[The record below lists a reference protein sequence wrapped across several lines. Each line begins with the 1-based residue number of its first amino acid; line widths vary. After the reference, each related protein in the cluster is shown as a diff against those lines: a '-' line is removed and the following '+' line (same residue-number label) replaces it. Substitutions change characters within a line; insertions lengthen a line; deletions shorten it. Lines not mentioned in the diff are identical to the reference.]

1 MGILSKGF
9 FSLKESIFA
18 STNDNLKQSR
28 RKMSN
33 IVLPTERRKATDYNP
48 RLMVLFG
55 KPKAGK
61 STLMASLENNLIID
75 LEDGYRALDV
85 MCVQARTANDI
96 YQIKAA
102 IEQKNKE
109 NDGKPFYKFITIDNA
124 TRLEELSL
132 IVAAGLYRKT
142 PMGTT
147 WGYKKDAIG
156 NILLD
161 ANGKKVI
168 DPKADVRQLP
178 NGSGYLYLRQ
188 ALKDM
193 VNMFKP
199 LCNTLI
205 LVCHV
210 KDKQIRKNDEE
221 TTEMA
226 VDLAGKTGD
235 IICGEADAI
244 GYVSRQDNKTIISF
258 KGGDNL
264 IRGSRPLHLREK
276 AFIVAES
283 DDEGNLKVDMSKIF
297 PDTTE

>member
-1 MGILSKGF
+1 
-9 FSLKESIFA
+9 
-18 STNDNLKQSR
+18 
-28 RKMSN
+28 MSN

-55 KPKAGK
+55 KPKCGK
-61 STLMASLENNLIID
+61 STLMASLDNNLIID

-85 MCVQARTANDI
+85 MCVQARNAQDI
-96 YQIKAA
+96 YQIKTA
-102 IEQKNKE
+102 IEQKNHE
-109 NDGKPFYKFITIDNA
+109 NGDKPFYRFITIDNA
-124 TRLEELSL
+124 TRLEEMSL

-142 PMGTT
+142 PMGANF
-147 WGYKKDAIG
+147 GYKKDSIG
-156 NILLD
+156 NILID
-161 ANGKKVI
+161 ASGKKII
-168 DPKADVRQLP
+168 DPKADVRQLA
-178 NGSGYLYLRQ
+178 NGAGYLYLRQ
-188 ALKDM
+188 ALKEM

-199 LCNTLI
+199 LCDTLI

-210 KDKQIRKNDEE
+210 KDKQIKKNDEE

-244 GYVSRQDNKTIISF
+244 GYVSRQDKKTILSF
-258 KGGDNL
+258 KGGDNN

-283 DDEGNLKVDMSKIF
+283 DDDGNLKVDMSEIF
-297 PDTTE
+297 PDLKENKATDKPAA

>member
-1 MGILSKGF
+1 
-9 FSLKESIFA
+9 
-18 STNDNLKQSR
+18 
-28 RKMSN
+28 MSN

-55 KPKAGK
+55 KPKCGK
-61 STLMASLENNLIID
+61 STLMASLDSNLIID

-85 MCVQARTANDI
+85 MCVQARNAQDI
-96 YQIKAA
+96 YQIKTA
-102 IEQKNKE
+102 IEQKNHE
-109 NDGKPFYKFITIDNA
+109 NGDKPFYRFITIDNA
-124 TRLEELSL
+124 TRLEEMSL

-142 PMGTT
+142 PMGANF
-147 WGYKKDAIG
+147 GYKKDSIG
-156 NILLD
+156 NILMD

-168 DPKADVRQLP
+168 DPKADVRQLA
-178 NGSGYLYLRQ
+178 NGAGYLYLRQ
-188 ALKDM
+188 ALKEM

-199 LCNTLI
+199 LCDTLI

-210 KDKQIRKNDEE
+210 KDKQIKKNDEE

-244 GYVSRQDNKTIISF
+244 GYVSRQENKTILSF
-258 KGGDNL
+258 KGGDNN

-276 AFIVAES
+276 AFVVAES
-283 DDEGNLKVDMSKIF
+283 DDDGNLKVDMSDVF
-297 PDTTE
+297 PDLKEKSAASAA